1 MSDLIKYEFIK
12 ALDELEELSLIFDNL
27 QAETAVLKQEYAE
40 NPNDEELLERIKI
53 HEQKYK
59 EVYEKFVILNE
70 KSKALKEASDA
81 ESAEDDE

>member
-27 QAETAVLKQEYAE
+27 QAETAILKQEYAA

-53 HEQKYK
+53 HETKYK
-59 EVYEKFVILNE
+59 EVYEKFVALNE
-70 KSKALKEASDA
+70 KSKQLKEASDA
-81 ESAEDDE
+81 ESEEDNN